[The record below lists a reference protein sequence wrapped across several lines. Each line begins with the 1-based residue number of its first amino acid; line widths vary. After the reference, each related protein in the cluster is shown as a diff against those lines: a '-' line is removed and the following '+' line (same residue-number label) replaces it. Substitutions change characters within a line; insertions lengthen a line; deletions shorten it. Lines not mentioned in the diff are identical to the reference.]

1 MSSGAG
7 MQDSFQALRQQFQR
21 QCFRSWKLLRSIG
34 ACSAPLLSLHLHTRT
49 PVCGVCADRSSCTWS
64 KQFLQY
70 EQPESLVGEV
80 NALDPECPLWL
91 HFQCLLDL
99 GLVAGSPLAHFEH
112 MHFA

>member
-7 MQDSFQALRQQFQR
+7 VQDSFQALRQQFQR

-80 NALDPECPLWL
+80 NALGPECPL
-91 HFQCLLDL
+91 
-99 GLVAGSPLAHFEH
+99 
-112 MHFA
+112 